1 MSTPALERVRKSR
14 KALRDR
20 GGRVV
25 TINLSPA
32 ACRALDRL
40 TGSMTERG
48 AIESALLAASP
59 PPIEDDTAG
68 WLDVATGRR

>member
-1 MSTPALERVRKSR
+1 MSDAKERVRKSR

-25 TINLSPA
+25 TLNLSPA
-32 ACRALDRL
+32 AVRALGRL
-40 TGSMTERG
+40 TGQGTERE
-48 AIESALLAASP
+48 AIELALLAASP

-68 WLDVATGRR
+68 WLDVATGQR